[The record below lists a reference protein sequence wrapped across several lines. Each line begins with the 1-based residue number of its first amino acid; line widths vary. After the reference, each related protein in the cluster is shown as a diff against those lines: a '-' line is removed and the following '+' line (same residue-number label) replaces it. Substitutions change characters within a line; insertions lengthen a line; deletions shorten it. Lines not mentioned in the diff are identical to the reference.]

1 MVIQVEP
8 YLPMT
13 CGNATASMI
22 CGIVGLVG
30 CCCCPMTIG
39 SLAAIVTGHIALS
52 QIANRPGL
60 QGRGMAVAGLIMGYL
75 GLVVWLITTFSWLV
89 NPELYKQI
97 NEGMEKAKEEIRQ
110 KAEPS
115 EQKQKL
121 PPDAT

>member
-1 MVIQVEP
+1 
-8 YLPMT
+8 
-13 CGNATASMI
+13 
-22 CGIVGLVG
+22 
-30 CCCCPMTIG
+30 
-39 SLAAIVTGHIALS
+39 
-52 QIANRPGL
+52 
-60 QGRGMAVAGLIMGYL
+60 MAVAGLIMGYL